1 MKIYKIEAIGDDWI
15 DEHYFA
21 SKEIALEELKKYSF
35 NRVSVYVTDFDTEPV
50 EDQILRAWHQ
60 QAEWTQVAIKREVT
74 FED

>member
-21 SKEIALEELKKYSF
+21 SKEKASEELKQHSSTK
-35 NRVSVYVTDFDTEPV
+35 VSVYVTDFDTEPV

-60 QAEWTQVAIKREVT
+60 QAEWTQVAIKTEIT
-74 FED
+74 IED